1 MKALIS
7 FAYVMLVLRLIRLR
21 KDNNI
26 NYYKTF
32 TKDLKEKNYLGSK
45 ST

>member
-7 FAYVMLVLRLIRLR
+7 FVYVMLVLRSVILR

-32 TKDLKEKNYLGSK
+32 TKALKE
-45 ST
+45 THI